1 MEEML
6 VLSVHALRFAAAAL
20 ATVAGAGSVSGQ
32 GLVEIPTGVPGAK
45 FVPVLSNAQRVTA
58 LAHLLKSSSPPVSG
72 ATTSLTPNAPY
83 ASDGSHLSFW
93 KPSFVI
99 GTADGGE
106 AGINFWGKYQEGH
119 MNVALRTGRTT
130 QTLLDCRVVTTGHL
144 AYKIYGGERGE
155 LRGEGEIMPD
165 DNHAFLLLPGTGE
178 ALSVELWPAPQTQPL
193 GILGCEISAVGDAK
207 P

>member
-1 MEEML
+1 MP
-6 VLSVHALRFAAAAL
+6 SVRALIFAVTAL
-20 ATVAGAGSVSGQ
+20 AGTGPASSQ

-45 FVPVLSNAQRVTA
+45 FIPVLSDAQRMTA
-58 LAHLLKSSSPPVSG
+58 LSHLLKSASPSVSG
-72 ATTSLTPNAPY
+72 ATVSLTPNAPY
-83 ASDGSHLSFW
+83 APDGSRLSFW

-119 MNVALRTGRTT
+119 MNVALHTGRTT
-130 QTLLDCRVVTTGHL
+130 QTLLDCRVLTTGHL

-155 LRGEGEIMPD
+155 LRDQGEILPD
-165 DNHAFLLLPGTGE
+165 DSHAFLLLPGTGE
-178 ALSVELWPAPQTQPL
+178 TLSVELWPAPETQPL
-193 GILGCEISAVGDAK
+193 GILGCEISAVGDKK